1 MQMTGFKPWMPTKGE
16 QLSDAF
22 LLLSHSQVAL
32 RVDVAEVRV
41 HYAAVERLL
50 LICFLLS
57 SRVASNVCGPVL
69 STGLT
74 IQVRGHPSR
83 WLRMQRVLALL

>member
-1 MQMTGFKPWMPTKGE
+1 MSFCCFATRSW
-16 QLSDAF
+16 
-22 LLLSHSQVAL
+22 HSMWT
-32 RVDVAEVRV
+32 VAEKRL

-57 SRVASNVCGPVL
+57 SRVASNVGGPVL

-74 IQVRGHPSR
+74 IQVRVHPCR
-83 WLRMQRVLALL
+83 WLRMQILLALL

>member
-1 MQMTGFKPWMPTKGE
+1 M
-16 QLSDAF
+16 
-22 LLLSHSQVAL
+22 
-32 RVDVAEVRV
+32 RI

-57 SRVASNVCGPVL
+57 SGVASNVCGPVL

-74 IQVRGHPSR
+74 IQVGGHPCR
-83 WLRMQRVLALL
+83 WLRMQTLLALL